1 MSNYTLDELVE
12 RWKHEDLTPEQ
23 MIGQLLLLLRR
34 IEERIH
40 ELEREKPQEKQ
51 VPPKTRIVM

>member
-1 MSNYTLDELVE
+1 MSNYSLDELVE

-40 ELEREKPQEKQ
+40 ELEREKPQEAAR
-51 VPPKTRIVM
+51 PKRLTL